1 MERDASGIDL
11 EFMELEAEP
20 RLTHW
25 DAFMLGVAQEAEAT
39 EGETDAAVFPEW
51 A

>member
-1 MERDASGIDL
+1 MERYAEGIDL
-11 EFMELEAEP
+11 EFMELDAEP

-25 DAFMLGVAQEAEAT
+25 DAFMLGVAQEIEEVV
-39 EGETDAAVFPEW
+39 EGTDSTSFSEW